1 MGSGF
6 ATLVLMV
13 LGAVVVAVFSKRLR
27 PFFNARPGRRD
38 LPRHLGTL
46 MLNPKCSVAMIQAG
60 QQTLLLGLT
69 AANVTLLAKLPPMPE
84 APPESREEAADEL
97 LRLQ

>member
-69 AANVTLLAKLPPMPE
+69 ASNVTLLARLPPPE
-84 APPESREEAADEL
+84 PPPEIKDEAADEE